1 MKQLKELGLIKGK
14 GALPKGLLKC
24 CHQGR
29 LVGGLSISLRATPDE
44 VVGGVTHE
52 MGVKGFK
59 VFDVRT
65 TRPMV
70 MEISWKDLVEK
81 WEVEDVEGLVHNLN
95 DLFRSEPGV
104 KLLAVLG
111 EWEDMLQLW
120 ALDREV
126 LRKLLNGRL
135 LDGARN
141 ERQLRSVTE
150 RERE

>member
-52 MGVKGFK
+52 MNVKGFK

-65 TRPMV
+65 TKPMV
-70 MEISWKDLVEK
+70 MEIAWKDLVEK

-95 DLFRSEPGV
+95 DLFREEPGA
-104 KLLAVLG
+104 KLLVVLG

-126 LRKLLNGRL
+126 LKKLLDGRL
-135 LDGARN
+135 LDDARN
-141 ERQLRSVTE
+141 AVALRRLFE
-150 RERE
+150 DRE